1 MHFNALEGCDVRA
14 SNPDSSVEGITDRL
28 HKQLRCRKKL
38 YANQTEAERW
48 QQVYQLLFPNEIVP
62 SPCMSTLFVEPYGFQ
77 KKKNQR
83 PTWCREYLSLS
94 FKLGCLA
101 NIFRL

>member
-1 MHFNALEGCDVRA
+1 MHFNALEGCDARV
-14 SNPDSSVEGITDRL
+14 SNPDSPVEGITDRL

-38 YANQTEAERW
+38 YASQTEAERW
-48 QQVYQLLFPNEIVP
+48 QQVYQMLFPNEIVP
-62 SPCMSTLFVEPYGFQ
+62 SPCMLTLLLNLMAS
-77 KKKNQR
+77 KNQR
-83 PTWCREYLSLS
+83 PTWCRESVSLG